1 MNLQGKKVGVFG
13 LGITGKGLVRLLLRL
28 GATPVAVDEVKQPE
42 PRRELQ
48 DFLDSLSVK
57 GFLGE
62 IDPKVFDGCE
72 LILISPGV
80 RGDHPVIKYWQER
93 GVEIIGEIEL
103 GYRLCRAPIIAV
115 TGSNGKTTTTAL
127 IAHLLRSF
135 RKTHLVGNI
144 GSAFVDIA
152 DSAKEDEVVCL
163 EVSSFQLESCVS
175 FAPKVAVITNIT
187 PDHLDRYESFESYA
201 ETKRS
206 IAKNLRAGSY
216 LVYNAEDENLQPEL
230 FAQGGFEF
238 VPFSSAGE
246 VGPPGA
252 FAESGKLII
261 RGIGRDVEL
270 PQSILKIPG
279 IHNVENA
286 LAGAVAAR
294 IFGANK
300 NHLLKGLRSFRGY
313 EHRLEFVREIN
324 KVKFYNDSKA
334 TNPEASIV
342 AMKTFSGPIILIAG
356 GRDKG
361 TNLDSWAKVVK
372 NRCKEVIL
380 IGEARGKLEKALREN
395 LFENI
400 RFANSLA
407 EAVRLA
413 YEISRSGDTVLFS
426 PACASFDMF
435 KNFEERGAR
444 FKEEVNSL

>member
-1 MNLQGKKVGVFG
+1 MGLQGKKVGVFG
-13 LGITGKGLVRLLLRL
+13 LGVTGKALVRLLLRL
-28 GATPVAVDEVKQPE
+28 GATPVAADEAKEPE
-42 PRRELQ
+42 LVREIK
-48 DFLDSLSVK
+48 DFLSSVSVK
-57 GFLGE
+57 GFFGE
-62 IDPKVFDGCE
+62 IEPEVFNGCE
-72 LILISPGV
+72 LILISPGI
-80 RGDHPVIKYWQER
+80 RRDHPVIKYWQER
-93 GVEIIGEIEL
+93 EVEIIGEIEL

-127 IAHLLRSF
+127 IAHILKSF

-144 GSAFVDIA
+144 GSAFADIA

-163 EVSSFQLESCVS
+163 EVSSFQLETCTT

-201 ETKRS
+201 ETKRG
-206 IAKNLRAGSY
+206 IAKNLKTGSY
-216 LVYNAEDENLQPEL
+216 LVYNAEDENLEPDL
-230 FAQGGFEF
+230 FPQGGFQY

-252 FAESGKLII
+252 FVESGKLLI

-300 NHLLKGLRSFRGY
+300 AHLMKGLRSFRGY
-313 EHRLEFVREIN
+313 EHRLEFVREIR

-361 TNLDSWAKVVK
+361 TNLDTWASVVK
-372 NRCKEVIL
+372 SRCKEVIL

-395 LFENI
+395 QFENI
-400 RFANSLA
+400 RYANGIA
-407 EAVRLA
+407 EAVKLA
-413 YEISRSGDTVLFS
+413 YEISQSGDTVLFS

-435 KNFEERGAR
+435 KNFEERGNR